1 MPRAARKQPQV
12 QFSAPESATALA
24 VHRSPAAERLSAARK
39 EHERLLR
46 EIAKKKAACEVSAQA
61 ARDAASA
68 LDQRVHPLREA
79 FQSTLRQ
86 LREIFG
92 ALLGDDS
99 RLNRRDKAR
108 VRRLY
113 LELLPD
119 LAAEGD
125 ADEPGAGPHDQDF
138 AGHGS
143 RPFGAEDWRGAGD
156 AEAGYSA
163 TKPSEKNAS
172 LLRAL
177 FRKIAVALH
186 PDKEQDPAQREA
198 LTSVMKEVTRAYE
211 MGDVAR
217 LVEIERTWL
226 ASAPLPEQHD
236 EVVQRLTQ
244 LLQANKELRRQLRSL
259 SAELKDLK
267 SSVPGA
273 DAPKKRGAKT
283 QGGASSQVEQ
293 FVQEIERELAQI
305 QNLRDFAQ
313 SFLDDEVSLAEFLMG
328 PPRVVHGDEADP
340 LDQLLEDM
348 LEAMAAERRGG
359 RARGARGK
367 RPRRA

>member
-1 MPRAARKQPQV
+1 MSRAARKQPEV
-12 QFSAPESATALA
+12 QFSVPAAATALA
-24 VHRSPAAERLSAARK
+24 LHRSPAQERLSAAQK

-46 EIAKKKAACEVSAQA
+46 EIGKKKAACEVSAQA

-68 LDQRVHPLREA
+68 LDLRVHPLREA
-79 FQSTLRQ
+79 FQATLRQ
-86 LREIFG
+86 LREIFA
-92 ALLGDDS
+92 ALLGKES

-113 LELLPD
+113 AELLPD

-125 ADEPGAGPHDQDF
+125 PNEPAAGDADHEFGGY
-138 AGHGS
+138 GS
-143 RPFGAEDWRGAGD
+143 RPFDAAGGQEPRD
-156 AEAGYSA
+156 ADAGYSA
-163 TKPSEKNAS
+163 NKPSEKNAS

-186 PDKEQDPAQREA
+186 PDKEQDPAQRDA

-226 ASAPLPEQHD
+226 ASTPLREQHD
-236 EVVQRLTQ
+236 DVVQRLAQ

-267 SSVPGA
+267 SSVPGM
-273 DAPKKRGAKT
+273 DTQKRRGSKSQA
-283 QGGASSQVEQ
+283 GASSQVEQ
-293 FVQEIERELAQI
+293 FVQEIERELTQL
-305 QNLRDFAQ
+305 QSLRDFAQ
-313 SFLDDEVSLAEFLMG
+313 SFLDDEVSLAEFLLG
-328 PPRVVHGDEADP
+328 PPRAGTGDEADP
-340 LDQLLEDM
+340 FDQLLEDM
-348 LEAMAAERRGG
+348 LEAMAAERRSGRPGG
-359 RARGARGK
+359 GHGK
-367 RPRRA
+367 RRRRA